1 MQQIV
6 FLDSDTLDAG
16 ITLHRPDFPHH
27 WQSHPSTAPEQ
38 VVERLKNASIA
49 IINKV
54 RIGAPELA
62 QLPDLKLI
70 ALAATGSDNVDLEA
84 CRAANVGVCN
94 IRNYSGPSVPEHAMA
109 LMLALSRNLFAW
121 RQSLLEGRWQQ
132 SGQFCF
138 FDHNIMDLHGK
149 QLGIIGKGTL
159 GQALGERAQGMG
171 MIVRYAQ
178 SQIGASHDEDRLP
191 LDTLLQSSDVVS
203 LHCPLTPY
211 TRHLIGER
219 ELALMKPG
227 ALLINVGRGGLVD
240 EAALLKALANGR
252 LGGAGFDVASVEP
265 PPPDHPLMQALQ
277 YPNFILT
284 PHVAW
289 ASEESMQRLADQ
301 LIDNINAFAEGRR
314 QHRLV

>member
-38 VVERLKNASIA
+38 VVERLRNASIA

>member
-38 VVERLKNASIA
+38 VVERLRNASIA

-191 LDTLLQSSDVVS
+191 LDALLQSSDVVS

-265 PPPDHPLMQALQ
+265 PPQDHPLMQALQ

-314 QHRLV
+314 QHRLI

>member
-6 FLDSDTLDAG
+6 FLDSDTMDAG

-38 VVERLKNASIA
+38 VVERLRNASIA

-240 EAALLKALANGR
+240 EAALLKALVNGR

-265 PPPDHPLMQALQ
+265 PPQDHPLMQALQ

>member
-191 LDTLLQSSDVVS
+191 LDALLQSSDVVS

-211 TRHLIGER
+211 NRHLIGER